1 MVMIK
6 IAICDDIASERE
18 ELQSIL
24 FMIQNTEQNWNFDIT
39 QYESGELLF
48 MDLEEQQCIFDLII
62 LDIYMDGMSGMEIA
76 HKIRKNGIQ
85 TPIVFLT
92 ASPDFALESY
102 DVNAFGYL
110 LKPIDA
116 DKLTAVLERLLVYYD
131 RPRVS
136 IQCDRRRRYLF
147 LDEIMYVESRNHNI
161 YIHLAK
167 GEILTSGEKLNN
179 LEEEMDDRFLRC
191 HQSFLVNMHFIADV
205 ADDFILKDGTRI
217 PIRKRQHKAI
227 ADTYYRFFVKHTLK
241 S

>member
-1 MVMIK
+1 MIK

-39 QYESGELLF
+39 QYASGELLF

-179 LEEEMDDRFLRC
+179 LEEEMDGRFLRC
-191 HQSFLVNMHFIADV
+191 HQSFWSIC
-205 ADDFILKDGTRI
+205 IL
-217 PIRKRQHKAI
+217 
-227 ADTYYRFFVKHTLK
+227 
-241 S
+241 

>member
-1 MVMIK
+1 MIK
-6 IAICDDIASERE
+6 IAVCDDVASERE

-24 FMIQNTEQNWNFDIT
+24 LTIQNAGQNWDFGVT
-39 QYESGELLF
+39 QYASGELLF
-48 MDLEEQQCIFDLII
+48 MDLEEQQGAFDLII

-76 HKIRKNGIQ
+76 HKIREKEIQ

-167 GEILTSGEKLNN
+167 EETLTSGEKLSD
-179 LEEEMDDRFLRC
+179 LEEKLDDRFLRC
-191 HQSFLVNMHFIADV
+191 HQSFLVNMRFIADV
-205 ADDFILKDGTRI
+205 AEDFILKDGTRI

-227 ADTYYRFFVKHTLK
+227 ADAYYRFFVKYTLK

>member
-1 MVMIK
+1 MIK

-24 FMIQNTEQNWNFDIT
+24 LMIQNTEQNWNFDIT

-48 MDLEEQQCIFDLII
+48 MDLQEQRIFDLIF

-76 HKIRKNGIQ
+76 QKIRKRKME

-116 DKLTAVLERLLVYYD
+116 DKLTAVLERLLVYYN

-136 IQCDRRRRYLF
+136 IQCDRKRRYLF
-147 LDEIMYVESRNHNI
+147 LDEIMYVESQNHNI
-161 YIHLAK
+161 YIHLVK
-167 GEILTSGEKLNN
+167 GETLTSGEKLNA
-179 LEEEMDDRFLRC
+179 LEEKLDNRFLRT
-191 HQSFLVNMHFIADV
+191 HQSFLVNMCFITDV
-205 ADDFILKDGTRI
+205 VEDFILKDGTRI

-227 ADTYYRFFVKHTLK
+227 SDAYYRFFVKHTMK

>member
-1 MVMIK
+1 MIK

-24 FMIQNTEQNWNFDIT
+24 LMIQNAEQNWNFDIT
-39 QYESGELLF
+39 QYASGELLF
-48 MDLEEQQCIFDLII
+48 MDLEEQCIFDLII

-76 HKIRKNGIQ
+76 HKIRQ
-85 TPIVFLT
+85 REMETPIVFLT

-147 LDEIMYVESRNHNI
+147 LDEIMYVKSQNHNI
-161 YIHLAK
+161 YIHLVK
-167 GEILTSGEKLNN
+167 GEMLTSGEKLND
-179 LEEEMDDRFLRC
+179 LEEKMDDRFLRC
-191 HQSFLVNMHFIADV
+191 HQSYLVNMCFIADV
-205 ADDFILKDGTRI
+205 AEDFILKDGTRI